1 LETLLE
7 RIDLLEHHR
16 HPATRARNAEPHHP
30 DACGNPGMG
39 NQHHHR
45 RTDGA
50 SEERLIMSEGF
61 RPSPPPPAGPVGYP
75 DPAAARQ
82 QEVEDRVQRIMGQ
95 GQDIAPPPPAPLS
108 PRAASQ
114 NGDSPTTEV
123 AKEQAAEV
131 ADTAKQAGAQV
142 ADTVREQAGQVT
154 AEARNQAKQL
164 LAQAQSELSEQA
176 AGTQQRVAEGLH
188 ALADELSGMARNSE
202 QDGVATDLARQAA
215 DRARTAAGWL
225 ADRDPGSLLDEV
237 RTFARRKPGTYLALA
252 LGAGVLAGR
261 LTRGLTAPTTDHT
274 TGTQGDPGTPSTSAY
289 QVTTGQPALTGGVLP
304 DAPVGYD
311 RTPITDPVFAA
322 SPPVGVSGQ
331 ASGRGVAP

>member
-1 LETLLE
+1 MT
-7 RIDLLEHHR
+7 
-16 HPATRARNAEPHHP
+16 
-30 DACGNPGMG
+30 
-39 NQHHHR
+39 
-45 RTDGA
+45 
-50 SEERLIMSEGF
+50 EGF
-61 RPSPPPPAGPVGYP
+61 RPPPPPPPTGGPVGYP
-75 DPAAARQ
+75 GTAASRQ

-95 GQDIAPPPPAPLS
+95 DIAPPPAAPLAPPS
-108 PRAASQ
+108 ASQ

-123 AKEQAAEV
+123 AKQQATEV

-142 ADTVREQAGQVT
+142 ADTVKEQAGQVT
-154 AEARNQAKQL
+154 AEAKNQAKQL
-164 LAQAQSELSEQA
+164 LSQAQSELSEQA
-176 AGTQQRVAEGLH
+176 AGTQQRVSEGLR

-304 DAPVGYD
+304 GAPVGYD

>member
-1 LETLLE
+1 MT
-7 RIDLLEHHR
+7 
-16 HPATRARNAEPHHP
+16 
-30 DACGNPGMG
+30 
-39 NQHHHR
+39 
-45 RTDGA
+45 
-50 SEERLIMSEGF
+50 EGF
-61 RPSPPPPAGPVGYP
+61 RPPPPPPPAGPVGYP
-75 DPAAARQ
+75 DPAARQ

-95 GQDIAPPPPAPLS
+95 DIAPPPPLAPLTS
-108 PRAASQ
+108 SHASQ

-142 ADTVREQAGQVT
+142 ADTVKEQAGQVT
-154 AEARNQAKQL
+154 AEAKNQAKQL
-164 LAQAQSELSEQA
+164 LSQAQSELSEQA
-176 AGTQQRVAEGLH
+176 AGTQQRVSESLH

-237 RTFARRKPGTYLALA
+237 RTFARRKPGTYLAIA

-274 TGTQGDPGTPSTSAY
+274 TDAQGDPGTPGTSTR
-289 QVTTGQPALTGGVLP
+289 QVTTGRPALTGGDLP
-304 DAPVGYD
+304 GAPVGYD
-311 RTPITDPVFAA
+311 PTPITGPVLAV
-322 SPPVGVSGQ
+322 SPPVGLGGL
-331 ASGRGVAP
+331 ASGRGDLAP